1 MHATS
6 DPGRSVGRQGCRDGV
21 DLQPE
26 FVSSEIYRQTGYS
39 GNHPLAIQRI
49 GSVLTLCEQLGWL
62 SESGPGAYVESPVA
76 TLDDLLKFHT
86 ADYVAALKAAEQ
98 RGRATAEEREKYAL
112 GTMENPIFKG
122 LYHRA
127 ATSVGGSIH
136 AARRA
141 AEGRIAYHPSGGT
154 HHGFR
159 DHASGFCFF
168 NDPVF
173 SVLTLLE
180 LGTERVLY
188 VDLDAHHGDGVEA
201 AFSGDRRVLLV
212 SVHEDNRWPY
222 TGALDDR
229 AGGNARNLPVPG
241 KMNDSEFDFLMA
253 EAVLPLARRFRPQAL
268 VVTCGADPLLG
279 DPLSS
284 LELSNSCLWDA
295 VMALTE
301 IVPASVV
308 LGGGGYNPWTVAR
321 CWTGLWGRIAGKR
334 IPASLPPA
342 SVAYLESLECDL
354 VDDED
359 DMQPWW
365 TTTLVDPR
373 NDGPVRP
380 AFGDIARAVLAP

>member
-1 MHATS
+1 M
-6 DPGRSVGRQGCRDGV
+6 R
-21 DLQPE
+21 PE
-26 FVSSEIYRQTGYS
+26 FISSEIYRRTGYA

-62 SESGPGAYVESPVA
+62 TPDGPDAYVQSPVA

-86 ADYVAALKAAEQ
+86 RDYVAALQAAEARGGATPEQ
-98 RGRATAEEREKYAL
+98 RERYAL
-112 GTMENPIFKG
+112 GTMENPIFQG
-122 LYHRA
+122 LYNRA

-141 AEGRIAYHPSGGT
+141 VEGRIVYHPSGGT
-154 HHGFR
+154 HHGFA

-173 SVLTLLE
+173 SVLTFLE
-180 LGTERVLY
+180 FGMERVLY

-201 AFSGDRRVLLV
+201 AFSGDGRVFLV
-212 SVHEDNRWPY
+212 SVHEENRWPF
-222 TGALDDR
+222 TGTLDDR
-229 AGGNARNLPVPG
+229 AGGNARNLPVPK
-241 KMNDSEFDFLMA
+241 KMNDAEFDLLVR
-253 EAVLPLARRFRPQAL
+253 EAVLPLAERFRPQAL

-284 LELSNSCLWDA
+284 LQLSNSCLWDA
-295 VMALTE
+295 VMALTQ

-321 CWTGLWGRIAGKR
+321 CWAGLWGRIAGKPMPDTL
-334 IPASLPPA
+334 PAD
-342 SVAYLESLECDL
+342 SVAYLEGLECDL

-359 DMQPWW
+359 DMQPFW

-380 AFGDIARAVLAP
+380 RFAEIARAVLAS

>member
-1 MHATS
+1 MA
-6 DPGRSVGRQGCRDGV
+6 
-21 DLQPE
+21 PE
-26 FVSSEIYRQTGYS
+26 FISSEIYRQTGYR

-49 GSVLTLCEQLGWL
+49 GPVLTLCEQLGWL
-62 SESGPGAYVESPVA
+62 AETGPDAYVRSPVA

-86 ADYVAALKAAEQ
+86 PEYVSALRAAEE
-98 RGRATAEEREKYAL
+98 RGGATAEERERYAL
-112 GTMENPIFKG
+112 GTMENPIFNG
-122 LYHRA
+122 LFNRA

-141 AEGRIAYHPSGGT
+141 VEGRIVYHPSGGT

-173 SVLTLLE
+173 SVLTFLE
-180 LGTERVLY
+180 LGLERVLY

-201 AFSGDRRVLLV
+201 AFAGDERVFLI
-212 SVHEDNRWPY
+212 SVHEGKRWPY
-222 TGALDDR
+222 TGTLDDR
-229 AGGNARNLPVPG
+229 AGGNARNLPVPA

-253 EAVLPLARRFRPQAL
+253 EAVLPLARRFAPQAL

-284 LELSNSCLWDA
+284 LALSNSCLWDA

-301 IVPASVV
+301 TAPASVV

-321 CWTGLWGRIAGKR
+321 CWTGLWGRIAGKTM
-334 IPASLPPA
+334 PEVLPPE
-342 SVAYLESLECDL
+342 SVAFLESLDCDL

-373 NDGPVRP
+373 NDGPLRADFCEV
-380 AFGDIARAVLAP
+380 AAAVLAT

>member
-1 MHATS
+1 VL
-6 DPGRSVGRQGCRDGV
+6 R
-21 DLQPE
+21 PE
-26 FVSSEIYRQTGYS
+26 FISSEIYRQTGYS

-62 SESGPGAYVESPVA
+62 EKSGPDAYVQSPVA
-76 TLDDLLKFHT
+76 TLEDLLKFHT
-86 ADYVAALKAAEQ
+86 ADYVAALQAADA
-98 RGRATAEEREKYAL
+98 RGGATPEEREKYAL
-112 GTMENPIFKG
+112 GTLENPIFKG
-122 LYHRA
+122 LFNRA

-141 AEGRIAYHPSGGT
+141 AEGRIVYHPSGGT

-173 SVLTLLE
+173 SVLTFLE
-180 LGTERVLY
+180 QGLERVLY

-201 AFSGDRRVLLV
+201 AFAGDERVFLI
-212 SVHEDNRWPY
+212 SVHEGNRWPF
-222 TGALDDR
+222 TGTLDDR
-229 AGGNARNLPVPG
+229 AGGNARNLPVPK
-241 KMNDSEFDFLMA
+241 KMNDSEMDFLLR
-253 EAVLPLARRFRPQAL
+253 EAVLPLAKRFEPQAL
-268 VVTCGADPLLG
+268 VVTCGADPLTG

-295 VMALTE
+295 VMALTGTAR
-301 IVPASVV
+301 ASVV

-321 CWTGLWGRIAGKR
+321 CWTGLWGRIAGKEM
-334 IPASLPPA
+334 PAELPLE

-359 DMQPWW
+359 DMRPWW
-365 TTTLVDPR
+365 TTSLVDPR

-380 AFGDIARAVLAP
+380 EFGEIAKAVLAP

>member
-1 MHATS
+1 MS
-6 DPGRSVGRQGCRDGV
+6 
-21 DLQPE
+21 PE
-26 FVSSEIYRQTGYS
+26 FISSEIYRQTGYS

-62 SESGPGAYVESPVA
+62 AESGPDAYVQSPVA
-76 TLDDLLKFHT
+76 TAEQLEKFHT
-86 ADYVAALKAAEQ
+86 PDYIAALKAAEQ
-98 RGRATAEEREKYAL
+98 RGGATAEERERYAL
-112 GTMENPIFKG
+112 GTIENPIFKG
-122 LYHRA
+122 LYNRA

-141 AEGRIAYHPSGGT
+141 SEGRVVYHPSGGT
-154 HHGFR
+154 HHGFS

-173 SVLTLLE
+173 SVLTFLD
-180 LGTERVLY
+180 LGMERVLY

-201 AFSGDRRVLLV
+201 AFSGDERVILV
-212 SVHEDNRWPY
+212 SVHEGNRWPF
-222 TGALDDR
+222 TGKLEDR
-229 AGGNARNLPVPG
+229 AGGNARNLPVPR
-241 KMNDSEFDFLMA
+241 KMNDSEFEFLMA
-253 EAVLPLARRFRPQAL
+253 EAVLPLARRFEPQAL

-295 VMALTE
+295 VMALTD
-301 IVPASVV
+301 IAPASVV

-321 CWTGLWGRIAGKR
+321 CWTGLWGRIAGKEM
-334 IPASLPPA
+334 PEKLPPG

-373 NDGPVRP
+373 NDGQVRSE
-380 AFGDIARAVLAP
+380 FEQIAAAVLAP